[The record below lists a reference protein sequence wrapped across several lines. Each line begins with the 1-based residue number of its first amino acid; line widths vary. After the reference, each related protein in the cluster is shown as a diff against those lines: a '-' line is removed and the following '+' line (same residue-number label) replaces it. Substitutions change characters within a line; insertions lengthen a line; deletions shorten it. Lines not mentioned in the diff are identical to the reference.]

1 MAAEPLAE
9 ALGGASAMSLGP
21 ILVTLGLVTLVLV
34 GLTWIMRRA
43 LGLAGPRPGKLLSV
57 VDTLHLGPKRS
68 LYAISINGAQTLLL
82 AATEQQWTVVREL
95 EADLVAGATPED
107 AAPESAAAQ
116 SAAPEPAPSGAEPA
130 PGQERGAELAPSAP
144 REPRGAELA
153 PSHGRSSFA
162 EVLAAVRRYE
172 VGRAS

>member
-116 SAAPEPAPSGAEPA
+116 SAAPEPALQPLPDSSSEAMPPLEPA
-130 PGQERGAELAPSAP
+130 GPAPELLAERGAVSQPATI
-144 REPRGAELA
+144 
-153 PSHGRSSFA
+153 
-162 EVLAAVRRYE
+162 
-172 VGRAS
+172 

>member
-34 GLTWIMRRA
+34 GVTWIMRRA
-43 LGLAGPRPGKLLSV
+43 LGLAGPRPGKLLTV

-68 LYAISINGAQTLLL
+68 IYAISINGEQTLLL

-95 EADLVAGATPED
+95 
-107 AAPESAAAQ
+107 APEEVRPAQ
-116 SAAPEPAPSGAEPA
+116 EPAQDEAQDEGRAEAQGAESA
-130 PGQERGAELAPSAP
+130 PGSP
-144 REPRGAELA
+144 RETRGAELA

-162 EVLAAVRRYE
+162 EVLAAVRRYQ